1 MVFSHFKVFYGF
13 EVEEFNK
20 NTFTL
25 PTHTGDL
32 QNQVSWGNFLK
43 SDILILVT
51 FKTKFPEGTSSKVT
65 IPLISL
71 MDFSDVM
78 LFYCF

>member
-1 MVFSHFKVFYGF
+1 MDFSHFKVFYGL
-13 EVEEFNK
+13 EVEEFNN

-43 SDILILVT
+43 SDIL
-51 FKTKFPEGTSSKVT
+51 
-65 IPLISL
+65 
-71 MDFSDVM
+71 MDFTYGFLSFQGI
-78 LFYCF
+78 LWFRGRGIQ

>member
-1 MVFSHFKVFYGF
+1 MDFSHFKVFHGL
-13 EVEEFNK
+13 EVEEFNN

-43 SDILILVT
+43 SDIL
-51 FKTKFPEGTSSKVT
+51 
-65 IPLISL
+65 
-71 MDFSDVM
+71 MDFTYGFLS
-78 LFYCF
+78 FQGISWFRGRGIQ